1 MNNQQQNNL
10 PVSPMNEKDEKD
22 EQKDGTKSVPFQVN
36 ATEGKVNY
44 SQSSY
49 QYPHATAKTEQGS
62 FVKVA
67 MRNMVKKGGK
77 SLFHFFLTVFG
88 VFGTLVG
95 LAIAFH

>member
-1 MNNQQQNNL
+1 MSIDRNNL
-10 PVSPMNEKDEKD
+10 PINPMNEKDEKD
-22 EQKDGTKSVPFQVN
+22 VAESIPLQVS
-36 ATEGKVNY
+36 ATEVKVNY
-44 SQSSY
+44 SQLNY
-49 QYPHATAKTEQGS
+49 QYPHPTPKKEEGS
-62 FVKVA
+62 FVKLA